1 MVWSR
6 SLKDVVEGKMVDDGD
21 LGGRLREWTPPRTAE
36 GPVVG
41 TKQGLL
47 FDLTLGGAHGV

>member
-1 MVWSR
+1 
-6 SLKDVVEGKMVDDGD
+6 MVDDGD